1 MAGFKAHL
9 AGGIASGAGISLIAF
24 FLRGLTLT
32 QAGAIFVIGS
42 VGGLLPDL
50 DSDTGKPLS
59 FLFHLVSVLI
69 PSILLI
75 KAIQIGGD
83 SPEFLICYFA
93 ISYLFINYVV
103 CSIIKK
109 ITVHR
114 GMMHSIPFA
123 LVCGG
128 IGYLLFLSSDKQ
140 VAIMAGAAVFLGC
153 FVHLV
158 LDELSSFKLKLGFIP
173 IPKKS
178 SGSAFKLKSES
189 LGATLFIYLVLV
201 LVGIL
206 AIFSIRT
213 T

>member
-9 AGGIASGAGISLIAF
+9 AGGIASGTGISLIGF
-24 FLRGLTLT
+24 YLRGLSLT
-32 QAGAIFVIGS
+32 QAGAVFVVGS

-69 PSILLI
+69 PSVLLI

-83 SPEFLICYFA
+83 SPEFLICYFT

-128 IGYLLFLSSDKQ
+128 IGYLLFLSSGKQ
-140 VAIMAGAAVFLGC
+140 VAIMAGTTVFSGC

-158 LDELSSFKLKLGFIP
+158 LDELSSFKLKFGFIP

-189 LGATLFIYLVLV
+189 LGATLFIYLIFI
-201 LVGIL
+201 LVGI
-206 AIFSIRT
+206 AIFY
-213 T
+213 